1 MKKTVLTTT
10 VFLLAAT
17 SYGQLRVT
25 SNGQVHIG
33 VSQTSGQKSAVN
45 GGISTGNPDTASNK
59 ENPDTTA
66 ALYVAGAGDL
76 QSGGRIAFGQRGDV
90 SVAESSYK
98 IRNIDA
104 GGVLGLVGKGGFI
117 IQSNKKNI
125 ITYTLLPSSTSE
137 KPVEFS
143 VPIQTTRVLTVSDER
158 SKTDIEPLGEVGPLL
173 SSLSP
178 VSYRLIED
186 NEASGGEGTEPS
198 AAPQK
203 SAQQDGGGACQYG
216 FLAQEVREIFPDLVY
231 EDEEGSLSIDYTGFI
246 PVLVDAVKSLQ
257 QTVAQQAIMIAE
269 LQGQDAQDAEN
280 GSEASMSQNRPNPF
294 RVATEI
300 ACVIPES
307 VASAFI
313 CVYDLNGNQ
322 KLRKDISARGE
333 TTVSIEGNTLNAG
346 MYIYT
351 LVADGEEVD
360 SKRMIL
366 TD

>member
-1 MKKTVLTTT
+1 MKKTTFTTI
-10 VFLLAAT
+10 LLLLSAT

-25 SNGQVHIG
+25 SNGQVQIG
-33 VSQTSGQKSAVN
+33 VSQTSDKTSTVS
-45 GGISTGNPDTASNK
+45 GGISTANPGTGTSK

-66 ALYVAGAGDL
+66 SLYVAGTGDL

-90 SVAESSYK
+90 SVAESSYTAGSL
-98 IRNIDA
+98 DA
-104 GGVLGLVGKGGFI
+104 GGVLSLFGKGGFI
-117 IQSNKKNI
+117 FRSDGKNI
-125 ITYTLLPSSTSE
+125 MSYTLTTRTTTE

-158 SKTDIEPLGEVGPLL
+158 SKTDIEPLGEVGQLL
-173 SSLSP
+173 SSISP
-178 VSYRLIED
+178 VSYRLID
-186 NEASGGEGTEPS
+186 DSEASGDEGTQQS
-198 AAPQK
+198 GAPQK
-203 SAQQDGGGACQYG
+203 SAQQGDGGACQYG

-257 QTVAQQAIMIAE
+257 QTVEQQSRMIAE
-269 LQGQDAQDAEN
+269 LQGNGQQNADN

-294 RVATEI
+294 RVTTEI
-300 ACVIPES
+300 TCVIPET
-307 VASAFI
+307 VTSAFI

-322 KLRKDISARGE
+322 KLRKDISDRGE